1 MRTHFALNLKRHL
14 LLVMLIFVLPGIASA
29 ADGRMLSPSP
39 VKTLNPAVK
48 KVTAADKNKFALKR
62 EAKILSI
69 DFRTEPSGQWL
80 YTYSVQNTGAAVLDL
95 RDIQFKT
102 TQDLS
107 NGQRLPVHTV
117 TLPTGNPLNPGQTVT
132 GCYAWNR
139 CSNATLLRLELF
151 YKGARLDVKTASAPP
166 IDVTI
171 TRAAFDADKNTWGA
185 SLKNNTGNAVEVAVR
200 LISDMAQAGQEITKV
215 VPANGTASCKGL
227 ADLKTVK
234 GVQVI
239 FRDEKPGHQPGY
251 VVLDNYSLSSGMTI
265 GHSRPSSDRTSVKAT
280 VESIVWYSG
289 TKHWVATIKN
299 NTALPLPVG
308 IAGWPLEN
316 GVQGMTIWSNE
327 TIPAGDTVQLV
338 GDYSGYSVPPGTRLK
353 VHVLLKPSNSKVH
366 EKIITLD

>member
-14 LLVMLIFVLPGIASA
+14 LLVMLIFVLPGLAIA

-39 VKTLNPAVK
+39 VKTINPAVK
-48 KVTAADKNKFALKR
+48 KVTAADKNKLALKR

-80 YTYSVQNTGAAVLDL
+80 YTYSVQNTGAAVIDL
-95 RDIQFKT
+95 RDVEFKT

-139 CSNATLLRLELF
+139 YSNATLLRLEVF
-151 YKGARLDVKTASAPP
+151 YKGARLDVKTVSAPP
-166 IDVTI
+166 IDVNI
-171 TRAAFDADKNTWGA
+171 TSAALDTDKNSWGA
-185 SLKNNTGNAVEVAVR
+185 SLKNNTGNAVKVAVR

-215 VPANGTASCKGL
+215 VPANGTASCKGI

-239 FRDEKPGHQPGY
+239 FRDETPGHQPGY
-251 VVLDNYSLSSGMTI
+251 VVLDNYTLSSGITI
-265 GHSRPSSDRTSVKAT
+265 GQSRPLSDRTSVKAT
-280 VESIVWYSG
+280 VESITWHRPS
-289 TKHWVATIKN
+289 KQWVATVKN
-299 NTALPLPVG
+299 HTALPLPVG

-316 GVQGMTIWSNE
+316 GVQGMTVWSNE

-366 EKIITLD
+366 EKIIALD